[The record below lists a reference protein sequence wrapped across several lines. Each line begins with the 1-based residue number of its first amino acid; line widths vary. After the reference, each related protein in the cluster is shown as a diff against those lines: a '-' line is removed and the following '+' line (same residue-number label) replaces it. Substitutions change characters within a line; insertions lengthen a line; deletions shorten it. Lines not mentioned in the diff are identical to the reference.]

1 LDTLTQGLL
10 GAALAQSAAKPE
22 ETRIAGV
29 IGTFAGISA
38 DLDVLI
44 RSSSDPLLTLEY
56 HRHFTH
62 SLFFVPVGALIVAL
76 VLWPFL
82 RSGLAFGRIYVFAL
96 LGYSLSGA
104 LDACT
109 SYGTHLLW
117 PLTDERFAWNLI
129 AIVDPLF
136 TLALLIAVAVA
147 LMNRLPLAAWAGLA
161 FAGSYLALG
170 WVQQQRAEGAIREL
184 AQDRNHQIERVLVK
198 PTLGNLLLWRG
209 IYETADTFHVDAVRV
224 GLGSVRVYPG
234 GAADR
239 VVPERDL
246 TALPADSTSY
256 RDALRF
262 TDFSEG
268 YTAWHPELPQLLGDV
283 RYSMSPSSLIPLW
296 GIELDP
302 DNPDA
307 HANYRFFRELSE
319 EQRKRFVAMLFGRH
333 LEL

>member
-161 FAGSYLALG
+161 AAAGRRGHS
-170 WVQQQRAEGAIREL
+170 GAC
-184 AQDRNHQIERVLVK
+184 A
-198 PTLGNLLLWRG
+198 G
-209 IYETADTFHVDAVRV
+209 
-224 GLGSVRVYPG
+224 
-234 GAADR
+234 
-239 VVPERDL
+239 
-246 TALPADSTSY
+246 
-256 RDALRF
+256 
-262 TDFSEG
+262 
-268 YTAWHPELPQLLGDV
+268 
-283 RYSMSPSSLIPLW
+283 
-296 GIELDP
+296 
-302 DNPDA
+302 
-307 HANYRFFRELSE
+307 
-319 EQRKRFVAMLFGRH
+319 
-333 LEL
+333 